1 MTVEESEI
9 FMQESH
15 EIIENYLAACAAVQ
29 TSFSDMSRELLMAR
43 PVANKW
49 SALEVLCHLVDT
61 DLVVALRI
69 RAALTSDC
77 PRLMAATREETTT
90 VLASDSRDAEEELA
104 LFQTIRNETA
114 RIIRAMPPNALDR
127 QAVLVKA
134 GGVEVTRSIRQFLTG
149 ITEHVAHHLAFVDE
163 KRRTLGLASP

>member
-1 MTVEESEI
+1 MEESHDVI
-9 FMQESH
+9 GG
-15 EIIENYLAACAAVQ
+15 YLAACGEVRAA
-29 TSFSDMSRELLMAR
+29 FGDMSRESLVAR
-43 PVANKW
+43 PVANTW

-69 RAALTSDC
+69 RATLTSDC
-77 PRLMAATREETTT
+77 PRLMAATREEMTT
-90 VLASDSRDAEEELA
+90 VLACDSRDAEEELT

-114 RIIRAMPPNALDR
+114 RIIRAMPPDALDR

-149 ITEHVAHHLAFVDE
+149 ITGHVAHHLAFVHE
-163 KRRTLGLASP
+163 KCRALGLASP

>member
-1 MTVEESEI
+1 MED
-9 FMQESH
+9 SH
-15 EIIENYLAACAAVQ
+15 DVIGSYLAACSAVR
-29 TSFSDMSRELLMAR
+29 TAFCDMNREMLIAR

-90 VLASDSRDAEEELA
+90 VLASDSRDAEEELT

>member
-1 MTVEESEI
+1 MEESHDVI
-9 FMQESH
+9 G
-15 EIIENYLAACAAVQ
+15 NYLATCGAVRAAFHGV
-29 TSFSDMSRELLMAR
+29 SRELLMAR

-90 VLASDSRDAEEELA
+90 LLAPDARDAAEELT
-104 LFQTIRNETA
+104 LFQILRNETA
-114 RIIRAMPPNALDR
+114 RIIRAMPPNVLDR

-134 GGVEVTRSIRQFLTG
+134 GGAEVTRSVRQFMTG
-149 ITEHVAHHLAFVDE
+149 ITEHVAHHLAFVHE
-163 KRRTLGLASP
+163 KRRALGLAPPQTL

>member
-1 MTVEESEI
+1 MEESHDVI
-9 FMQESH
+9 G
-15 EIIENYLAACAAVQ
+15 NYLATCAAVRAA
-29 TSFSDMSRELLMAR
+29 FHGMSRELLMAR

-77 PRLMAATREETTT
+77 PRLIAATHEQLTT
-90 VLASDSRDAEEELA
+90 VLASDSRDAEEELR

-114 RIIRAMPPNALDR
+114 RIIRAMPPNVLDR

-134 GGVEVTRSIRQFLTG
+134 EGVEVTRSIRQFLTG
-149 ITEHVAHHLAFVDE
+149 ITGHVAHHLAFVHE
-163 KRRTLGLASP
+163 KRRALGLASP

>member
-1 MTVEESEI
+1 
-9 FMQESH
+9 MQESH
-15 EIIENYLAACAAVQ
+15 EIIESYLAACAAIQ
-29 TSFSDMSRELLMAR
+29 TAFSDMGRELMMAR
-43 PVANKW
+43 PVAGKW
-49 SALEVLCHLVDT
+49 SAMEVLCHLVDT
-61 DLVVALRI
+61 DLAVALRI

-77 PRLMAATREETTT
+77 PRLIAATHEQLTT
-90 VLASDSRDAEEELA
+90 VLASDSRDAEEELR

-134 GGVEVTRSIRQFLTG
+134 GGVEVTRSVRQFLTG
-149 ITEHVAHHLAFVDE
+149 ITGHVAHHLAFVYE

>member
-1 MTVEESEI
+1 MEESHDVI
-9 FMQESH
+9 SS
-15 EIIENYLAACAAVQ
+15 YLAACDAVR
-29 TSFSDMSRELLMAR
+29 TAFCDMNREMLIAR

-49 SALEVLCHLVDT
+49 SALEVLCHVVDT

-77 PRLMAATREETTT
+77 PRLMAATREEMTA

-114 RIIRAMPPNALDR
+114 RIIRAMPPNAVDR

-149 ITEHVAHHLAFVDE
+149 ITGHVAHHLAFVHE
-163 KRRTLGLASP
+163 KRRALGLASPQEL